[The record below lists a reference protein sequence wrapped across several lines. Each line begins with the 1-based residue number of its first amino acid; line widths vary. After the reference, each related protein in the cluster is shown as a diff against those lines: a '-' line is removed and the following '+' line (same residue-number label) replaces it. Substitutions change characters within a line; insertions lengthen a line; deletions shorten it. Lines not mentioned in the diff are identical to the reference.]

1 MQNLLD
7 QITNNTAGFNVVA
20 EAPSSESLATVD
32 AAAASAELHALLE
45 LTGARAYALDAQA
58 GNTPPDAIYQVVGA
72 NPVTIGSAR
81 IATQVTFDVT
91 LRETSYSALLA
102 LLTATEAQVQ
112 AAAGA
117 ISITG
122 AAAAFDEKT
131 GLHMFGLELQYIVP
145 AVAGVGS
152 DYPAVLVDLASV
164 SAADSTYD
172 NTVKQRVTRNYGL
185 TILSASN
192 NIAALRIELQAA
204 LLGWQE
210 QPTYFEMQYSSGAA
224 IDIGGGLYAW
234 REQYQDSL
242 FIAQQ

>member
-7 QITNNTAGFNVVA
+7 QITNNTIGFNVVA

-32 AAAASAELHALLE
+32 AAAASGALKTLLE
-45 LTGARAYALDAQA
+45 LTGASVYALDAQA
-58 GNTPPDAIYQVVGA
+58 GNPPPDAIYQVVGA

-102 LLTATEAQVQ
+102 LLTATETQVQ

-145 AVAGVGS
+145 AVAGAGS
-152 DYPAVLVDLASV
+152 DYPAVLVSLDTSQGESPLYDTIGHQEISGTYSLIVV
-164 SAADSTYD
+164 ST
-172 NTVKQRVTRNYGL
+172 T
-185 TILSASN
+185 N
-192 NIAALRIELQAA
+192 NIATLRTELQSA
-204 LLGWQE
+204 LLGWQDSPATFPME
-210 QPTYFEMQYSSGAA
+210 YVAGNKLDLP
-224 IDIGGGLYAW
+224 GGLYAW
-234 REQYQDSL
+234 REQYSNGQ
-242 FIAQQ
+242 IAA

>member
-7 QITNNTAGFNVVA
+7 QIINNTTGFNVVA

-32 AAAASAELHALLE
+32 ASAASAALKTMLE
-45 LTGARAYALDAQA
+45 LTGASVYPLDAQA

-72 NPVTIGSAR
+72 NPITIGAAR

-91 LRETSYSALLA
+91 LRESSYSALLA
-102 LLTATEAQVQ
+102 LLTATETQVQ

-122 AAAAFDEKT
+122 AAAAFDDKT

-145 AVAGVGS
+145 AVSGVSG
-152 DYPAVLVDLASV
+152 DYPAVLVDLPSV
-164 SAADSTYD
+164 SAVESVYD
-172 NTVKQRVTRNYGL
+172 NIVKQRVTRNYGITL
-185 TILSASN
+185 LSSSN
-192 NIAALRIELQAA
+192 NITALRQELQTA

-210 QPTYFEMQYSSGAA
+210 QATYFEMQYSSGSA

-234 REQYQDSL
+234 REQYQDGL
-242 FIAQQ
+242 FISQ

>member
-7 QITNNTAGFNVVA
+7 QITNNTTGFNVVA

-32 AAAASAELHALLE
+32 ASAASAALKTMLE
-45 LTGARAYALDAQA
+45 LTGASVYPLDAQA

-72 NPVTIGSAR
+72 NPITIGAAR

-91 LRETSYSALLA
+91 LRETNYIALLA
-102 LLTATEAQVQ
+102 LLTATETQVQ

-122 AAAAFDEKT
+122 AAAAFDDKT

-152 DYPAVLVDLASV
+152 DYPAVLVSLDASRGESPLFDTVGHQEISDTYSLIIV
-164 SAADSTYD
+164 ST
-172 NTVKQRVTRNYGL
+172 
-185 TILSASN
+185 SN
-192 NIAALRIELQAA
+192 NIATLRADLQSA
-204 LLGWQE
+204 LLGWQDSAPIFPME
-210 QPTYFEMQYSSGAA
+210 YVAGNKLDLP
-224 IDIGGGLYAW
+224 GGLYAW
-234 REQYQDSL
+234 REQYSNGQ
-242 FIAQQ
+242 IAA